1 MYCKVMTET
10 QAEGQRNIQ
19 QRRLI
24 GKIGLAI
31 GIFLIVFVIVLGLFV
46 SVVSAN
52 DGSTELAHIY
62 DVIARP
68 ILVFGMLFVISGLL
82 AIVLPEG
89 LSQDGIW
96 ILKTG
101 PYTR

>member
-1 MYCKVMTET
+1 MTET

-31 GIFLIVFVIVLGLFV
+31 GILLVVFVIILGLFV

-52 DGSTELAHIY
+52 DGSTELHSLY
-62 DVIARP
+62 DAIARP
-68 ILVFGMLFVISGLL
+68 VLVFGMLLVISGLL

-89 LSQDGIW
+89 LSQDGVW

-101 PYTR
+101 PYIR